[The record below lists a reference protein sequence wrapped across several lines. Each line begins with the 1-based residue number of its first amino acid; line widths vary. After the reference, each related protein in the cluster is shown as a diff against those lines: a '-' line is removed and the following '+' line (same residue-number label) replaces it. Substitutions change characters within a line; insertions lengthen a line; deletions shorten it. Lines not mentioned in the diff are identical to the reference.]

1 MSMVD
6 VAAMLI
12 MGLVDYLMRRYE
24 FPDAPMVISLILG
37 PVVEKSLRQSL
48 TSSHGDFMIFLESPI
63 CVIFLALTLVSVF
76 WPLIKKQIKK
86 KQAV

>member
-12 MGLVDYLMRRYE
+12 MGLVGYLMRRYE
-24 FPDAPMVISLILG
+24 FPGAPMVIGLILG

-63 CVIFLALTLVSVF
+63 SQFGQGCGNTGHILFSI
-76 WPLIKKQIKK
+76 PH
-86 KQAV
+86 